1 MFMKRNIDYN
11 KVLIMAFIILL
22 LSMLP
27 FNASA
32 ASKTKLSETK
42 KAIRVGD
49 TATIKILNNKKNVK
63 WSVSNKN
70 VKIMSQNNKQAKIK
84 GIKKGTSYLNAKIG
98 KKTYKCKITVK
109 NANLPHGKDIGQGEM
124 YISTA
129 GGTSEN
135 GKIPKVLSRKD
146 MILIQIGLNAWGF
159 DGSHISYVYIDD
171 KLIGKY
177 QLSDTQTSIDLT
189 GSYLKKGTHR
199 VSVVQFK
206 NNKKTGEIITYK
218 EAKYKIVY

>member
-1 MFMKRNIDYN
+1 MKKLEKA
-11 KVLIMAFIILL
+11 KVLLTMAIITFSLL
-22 LSMLP
+22 TLFPSTV
-27 FNASA
+27 NANGKIKMDA
-32 ASKTKLSETK
+32 TK
-42 KAIRVGD
+42 KTINVGGSC
-49 TATIKILNNKKNVK
+49 TVKLMNNKKKAK

-70 VKIMSQNNKQAKIK
+70 IKIVSQNNKQAIIK
-84 GIKKGTSYLNAKIG
+84 GVKKGTSCLNAKIG

-109 NANLPHGKDIGQGEM
+109 NEKLPHGKDIGQGEM
-124 YISTA
+124 HISTA

-146 MILIQIGLNAWGF
+146 MILMQIGINAWGF

-206 NNKKTGEIITYK
+206 NDKKTGEIITYK